1 MDNTNKKIALVD
13 VEDNIIGYADKIEV
27 HQQGLLHR
35 AFSIFIFNNNMEL
48 LLQKRA
54 ASKYHSPLLW
64 TNTCCSHFIEGKEF
78 IDYAH
83 ERLFYEMGIKS
94 ELKYIF
100 KFQYRIQF
108 DNNLIE
114 NEIDHVFFGIY
125 NYEPSINLLEADDNK
140 WVNFENLLTDVKQ
153 NPHLYTY
160 WFKEA
165 LKHFNSKQVN
175 DFIKKQNS

>member
-1 MDNTNKKIALVD
+1 LDNTKIKIALVD
-13 VEDNIIGYADKIEV
+13 TKDNIIGYADKIQV

-78 IDYAH
+78 VDYAH
-83 ERLFYEMGIKS
+83 ERLVYEMGIKS

-100 KFQYRIQF
+100 KFHYKIHF

-125 NYEPSINLLEADDNK
+125 NSEPSINTLEVDDFI
-140 WVNFENLLTDVKQ
+140 WINFQNLRAEVKL
-153 NPHLYTY
+153 NPQLYTY
-160 WFKEA
+160 WFKES
-165 LKHFNSKQVN
+165 LNHFSSKQVS
-175 DFIKKQNS
+175 DFIKNQNS